1 MGRDCRLG
9 SVRAVEYRANDDVRL
24 VEVERPEP
32 GPGEI
37 VVALRACG
45 ICGSDVLEWYMR
57 PRAPLF
63 PGHEV
68 VGVVAAIGAGVSDFA
83 PGDRVFVHHH
93 VPCMV
98 CRACRRGATTSC
110 RRFRETRL
118 HPGGLAEYVRVPAEN
133 VALDVLKLPETLG
146 FPAATFVEPLACC
159 LRSIRRADVRPG
171 DAVVVIGAG
180 LTGLLHVQ
188 LAAAWGATRIVAVD
202 PIAERREL
210 ALELGATDA
219 RTPEQLDGVEAEA
232 VIVTPPSA
240 NLLQSSLRLA
250 APGGTVVL
258 FGPTA
263 PGDSFP
269 FEPHAL
275 FFREVT
281 VTSTYSADP
290 LDTRMALEMLA
301 SGKVRVGRLITRVLP
316 LAEAAEAFRAT
327 ATHREALKIVLT
339 ADAPA

>member
-9 SVRAVEYRANDDVRL
+9 FVRAVEYRANDDVRL
-24 VEVERPEP
+24 VEVERPRP

-68 VGVVAAIGAGVSDFA
+68 VGVVAAVGDGVDQLRT
-83 PGDRVFVHHH
+83 GDRVFVHHH

-98 CRACRRGATTSC
+98 CPACRRGATTSC
-110 RRFRETRL
+110 RRFKETRL

-133 VALDVLKLPETLG
+133 VALDVLKLPDSLD

-159 LRSIRRADVRPG
+159 VRSIRRANVRPG
-171 DAVVVIGAG
+171 DTVVVIGAG

-202 PIAERREL
+202 PIAERRQL
-210 ALELGATDA
+210 AGELGATEVRSPD
-219 RTPEQLDGVEAEA
+219 QLGGVEAE
-232 VIVTPPSA
+232 
-240 NLLQSSLRLA
+240 
-250 APGGTVVL
+250 
-258 FGPTA
+258 
-263 PGDSFP
+263 
-269 FEPHAL
+269 
-275 FFREVT
+275 
-281 VTSTYSADP
+281 
-290 LDTRMALEMLA
+290 
-301 SGKVRVGRLITRVLP
+301 
-316 LAEAAEAFRAT
+316 
-327 ATHREALKIVLT
+327 
-339 ADAPA
+339 

>member
-1 MGRDCRLG
+1 
-9 SVRAVEYRANDDVRL
+9 VRAVQYHANDDVRL
-24 VEVERPEP
+24 VDVDRPEP

-45 ICGSDVLEWYMR
+45 ICGSDVLEWYML

-63 PGHEV
+63 LGHEV
-68 VGVVAAIGAGVSDFA
+68 VGVVAAVGEGVEELR

-110 RRFRETRL
+110 RRFKETRL

-133 VALDVLKLPETLG
+133 VALDVLKLPESLD

-159 LRSIRRADVRPG
+159 VRSIRRANVRPG
-171 DAVVVIGAG
+171 DAVVVVGAG

-188 LAAAWGATRIVAVD
+188 LVAAWGATRIVAVD
-202 PIAERREL
+202 PIGERREL
-210 ALELGATDA
+210 ALVLGATEA
-219 RTPEQLDGVEAEA
+219 RAPDDLEGVEAEA

-240 NLLQSSLRLA
+240 KLLQSSLGLA

-275 FFREVT
+275 FFREIS

-290 LDTRMALEMLA
+290 VDTRLALEMLA
-301 SGKVRVGRLITRVLP
+301 TEKVKVDRLITRVLP
-316 LAEAAEAFRAT
+316 LSEAAEAFRST

>member
-1 MGRDCRLG
+1 
-9 SVRAVEYRANDDVRL
+9 VRTVEYRANDDVRI
-24 VEVERPEP
+24 VELPRPSA

-57 PRAPLF
+57 PRAPLH

-68 VGVVAAIGAGVSDFA
+68 VGAVAEVGEGVATFA

-118 HPGGLAEYVRVPAEN
+118 YPGGLAEYVRVPAEN
-133 VALDVLKLPETLG
+133 VALDVLQLPDELDDI
-146 FPAATFVEPLACC
+146 AATLIEPLACC
-159 LRSIRRADVRPG
+159 VRSVRRGGVRPG
-171 DAVVVIGAG
+171 DAVAVVGAG

-188 LAAAWGATRIVAVD
+188 LAVAFGATRVVAVD
-202 PIAERREL
+202 PIEERRLL
-210 ALELGATDA
+210 ACGLGATEAHRPDA
-219 RTPEQLDGVEAEA
+219 PELRLIGADV
-232 VIVTPPSA
+232 VVVTPASA
-240 NLLQSSLRLA
+240 AALASSLDLA
-250 APGGTVVL
+250 GPGGTVVL

-263 PGDSFP
+263 PGERFP
-269 FEPHAL
+269 FEPHRY
-275 FFREVT
+275 FFREIT

-290 LDTRMALEMLA
+290 CDTRLALDLL
-301 SGKVRVGRLITRVLP
+301 SSRRVRSDRLVTRVLP
-316 LAEAAEAFRAT
+316 LEQAAEAFRAT
-327 ATHREALKIVLT
+327 ATHREELKVVLT
-339 ADAPA
+339 ADAPIG

>member
-1 MGRDCRLG
+1 M
-9 SVRAVEYRANDDVRL
+9 RAVEYHANDDVRI
-24 VEVERPEP
+24 VDVERPTA

-57 PRAPLF
+57 PRAPLY

-68 VGVVAAIGAGVSDFA
+68 VGVVASVGEGVHHLN

-93 VPCMV
+93 VPCLA
-98 CRACRRGATTSC
+98 CRACCRGATTSC
-110 RRFRETRL
+110 RRFKETRL
-118 HPGGLAEYVRVPAEN
+118 HPGGLSEYVRVPAET
-133 VALDVLKLPETLG
+133 VALDVLKLPDWLD
-146 FPAATFVEPLACC
+146 FPNATFVEPLACC
-159 LRSIRRADVRPG
+159 VRSIRRANVRPG
-171 DAVVVIGAG
+171 DAVVVVGAG
-180 LTGLLHVQ
+180 LTGLLHIQ
-188 LAAAWGATRIVAVD
+188 LAAAWGATRVVAID
-202 PIAERREL
+202 PIAERRQL
-210 ALELGATDA
+210 ALDLGA
-219 RTPEQLDGVEAEA
+219 AEA
-232 VIVTPPSA
+232 HAAAPFDTFDAVVVTPPSA
-240 NLLQSSLRLA
+240 ALLGSSLRLA
-250 APGGTVVL
+250 APGATVVL

-269 FEPHAL
+269 FEPNEL

-290 LDTRMALEMLA
+290 GDTRLALEMLA
-301 SGKVRVGRLITRVLP
+301 TGRVKVDQLITRVLP
-316 LAEAAEAFRAT
+316 LGEAGEAFRST

>member
-1 MGRDCRLG
+1 M
-9 SVRAVEYRANDDVRL
+9 RAVQYHANDDVRV
-24 VEVERPEP
+24 VEVERPAP
-32 GPGEI
+32 GPGEV

-68 VGVVAAIGAGVSDFA
+68 VGIVAAVGAGVADLA
-83 PGDRVFVHHH
+83 AGDRVFVHHH

-133 VALDVLKLPETLG
+133 VALDVLRLPDTLD
-146 FPAATFVEPLACC
+146 FPTATFVEPLACC
-159 LRSIRRADVRPG
+159 VRSIRRANVRPG
-171 DAVVVIGAG
+171 DAVVVVGAG

-188 LAAAWGATRIVAVD
+188 LAAVWGATRTVVVE
-202 PIAERREL
+202 PVAERRQL
-210 ALELGATDA
+210 ALEMGASEA
-219 RTPEQLDGVEAEA
+219 RTPDDLAGLEAEA

-240 NLLQSSLRLA
+240 ALLRSSLRLA

-263 PGDSFP
+263 PGDTFP
-269 FEPHAL
+269 FEPHEL
-275 FFREVT
+275 FFREVS

-290 LDTRMALEMLA
+290 TDTRLALELLSSRA
-301 SGKVRVGRLITRVLP
+301 VTVDRLISRVLP
-316 LAEAAEAFRAT
+316 LAEAAEAFRST

-339 ADAPA
+339 SDAPA

>member
-1 MGRDCRLG
+1 M
-9 SVRAVEYRANDDVRL
+9 RAVQYLTNDDVRV
-24 VEVERPEP
+24 VEVERPRP

-45 ICGSDVLEWYMR
+45 VCGSDVLEWYMR
-57 PRAPLF
+57 PRAPLV

-68 VGVVAAIGAGVSDFA
+68 VGVVSAVGEGVGEFQ

-93 VPCMV
+93 VPCMA

-110 RRFRETRL
+110 RRFKETRL

-133 VALDVLKLPETLG
+133 VALDVLKLPDALD
-146 FPAATFVEPLACC
+146 FLAATFVEPLACC
-159 LRSIRRADVRPG
+159 VRSIRRANVRPG

-188 LAAAWGATRIVAVD
+188 LAAVWGATRIVAVD
-202 PIAERREL
+202 PIAERRQM
-210 ALELGATDA
+210 ALELGAT
-219 RTPEQLDGVEAEA
+219 EALAPPALPSDTFDA

-240 NLLQSSLRLA
+240 ALLQSSLPMA

-263 PGDSFP
+263 PGDTFP
-269 FEPHAL
+269 FDPHSL
-275 FFREVT
+275 FFREIS

-290 LDTRMALEMLA
+290 LDTRLALDLLA
-301 SGKVRVGRLITRVLP
+301 TGRVEVDRLITRVLP
-316 LAEAAEAFRAT
+316 LAEAAEAFRST